1 MQVTDTLSSG
11 LKREF
16 KVMVKANELD
26 VELNRRLN
34 ELSGKAN
41 IKGFRPGKVPLPHL
55 KRMYGKALMAEVVQK
70 TIDDQSKKVLA
81 DRELKPAYQPEIVL
95 PQEEAEVAAIMEGKG
110 DLEFSLAF
118 EVIPTFELK
127 DVSNVELVRHVVE
140 VSDAQVDEALGRL
153 TAQYKSWETKT
164 GKAAKGDK
172 VTIGFVGK
180 IDGKVFDGGTAAEVP
195 LEIGSG
201 QFIPGFEDQLIGVKA
216 DDDLVVK
223 VSFPESYGVKE
234 LAGKPAEFDV
244 KVASVEQP
252 KEGVVD
258 DEFAKKVGFE
268 DLPKLKEMIRS
279 RISQEY
285 ATMTGMKLKR
295 DVLDALDNLYS
306 FELPERLVE
315 AELGGIWNALANE
328 MKKANKS
335 FADEGTTEEDARKE
349 YRTIAERRVRLGLVL
364 GTLGEKEG
372 IQVNE
377 QELQQSLMARARQ
390 FPGQEKQVFDHYR
403 KNPNALIE
411 LRGPVFEQKVVDFLV
426 SKAKVT
432 EKAVTR
438 EALQAMVQDED
449 EEDHS
454 GHDHDH
460 DHDHDHSGHDHD
472 HADHDHAEGEPKKA
486 AAKKPAAKKP
496 AAKKTKK
503 AD

>member
-1 MQVTDTLSSG
+1 MQVTETLSSG

-460 DHDHDHSGHDHD
+460 NHSGHDHD